1 MAAKASLFPS
11 PYPGPALVTPVREA
25 VASNE
30 EAGSLSGSGLEN
42 TGRAKGLLEAIDF
55 EVTAIDFEVASA
67 QCLYGVWQS
76 HRQGDVYLIRTLD
89 RISEHMKALH
99 AIQAKLSEPEH
110 CMLPADSRSPSQPQR
125 EQAPL

>member
-11 PYPGPALVTPVREA
+11 PYLGPELVLPMRE
-25 VASNE
+25 VIASNE
-30 EAGSLSGSGLEN
+30 ATEIPSGSDLESA
-42 TGRAKGLLEAIDF
+42 RLAKGFLEAIGF

-76 HRQGDVYLIRTLD
+76 HRQGDVYLKRTLE

-99 AIQAKLSEPEH
+99 AIEATLSESAD
-110 CMLPADSRSPSQPQR
+110 CILPADSRSVCQPQR
-125 EQAPL
+125 

>member
-11 PYPGPALVTPVREA
+11 PYSGPELVPPVRDA
-25 VASNE
+25 GAPDE
-30 EAGSLSGSGLEN
+30 EKDGLSGSVLE
-42 TGRAKGLLEAIDF
+42 TARQARRLLDAIDF

-76 HRQGDVYLIRTLD
+76 HRQGDVYLIRTLE

-99 AIQAKLSEPEH
+99 AIHETLGE
-110 CMLPADSRSPSQPQR
+110 SQP
-125 EQAPL
+125 

>member
-11 PYPGPALVTPVREA
+11 PYLGPELVHPVREA
-25 VASNE
+25 IAANE
-30 EAGSLSGSGLEN
+30 EPETLSGSGSESAR
-42 TGRAKGLLEAIDF
+42 RAKGLLEAIDF

-89 RISEHMKALH
+89 RISAHMKALH
-99 AIQAKLSEPEH
+99 AIQATLSESANS
-110 CMLPADSRSPSQPQR
+110 MLPTGSRSASQTQR
-125 EQAPL
+125 

>member
-11 PYPGPALVTPVREA
+11 PYLGPELVHPVREA
-25 VASNE
+25 IASNE
-30 EAGSLSGSGLEN
+30 KPEALSGSGSESAR
-42 TGRAKGLLEAIDF
+42 RAKGLLEAIDF

-99 AIQAKLSEPEH
+99 AIQATLSES
-110 CMLPADSRSPSQPQR
+110 ADSMMPTGSRSASQAQR
-125 EQAPL
+125 